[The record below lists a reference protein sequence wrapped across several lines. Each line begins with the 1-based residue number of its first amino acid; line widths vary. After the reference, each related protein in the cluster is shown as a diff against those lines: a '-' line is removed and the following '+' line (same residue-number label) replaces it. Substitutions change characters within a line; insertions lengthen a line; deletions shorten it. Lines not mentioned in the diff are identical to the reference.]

1 MRSSRNQRN
10 IKKDSAQ
17 PAKQSSHIEKKGVKV
32 KDDANTA
39 RDIILK
45 KKEMEKRDN
54 LRSFRLTLWF
64 AEALVKRILKD
75 LRSLRS
81 CKLIA

>member
-1 MRSSRNQRN
+1 
-10 IKKDSAQ
+10 
-17 PAKQSSHIEKKGVKV
+17 V
-32 KDDANTA
+32 KDDTNTA
-39 RDIILK
+39 RDIII

-54 LRSFRLTLWF
+54 LRSFRLPLWF

-81 CKLIA
+81 CKFNA